1 MKKLTGVLVAGLL
14 AVNAMAPL
22 SVFAASAGGSSVVT
36 YSPGKSTGT
45 DDDGNLSD
53 WTVDYPVKVVLDDST
68 IDYASG
74 SKLKFSLVNTTNFE
88 QAYSGQSTVQV
99 YAKGHQ
105 DILNQNY
112 RGKLKMRNSNDQP
125 QEAVLMQIGKSSSAN
140 VQFAQNGNGDPNYKE
155 KLFDLSRN
163 SLSNESLKAFLCER
177 SGAVKGETYHQTV
190 TWYFTDQTT

>member
-1 MKKLTGVLVAGLL
+1 MKKWTGMLVAGLL
-14 AVNAMAPL
+14 AVNMITPI

-45 DDDGNLSD
+45 DNGGNLSD
-53 WTVDYPVKVVLDDST
+53 WTVDYPVKVVLSDST

-74 SKLKFSLVNTTNFE
+74 AKLKFSLVNTANFN
-88 QAYSGQSTVQV
+88 QSYSGASTVQV
-99 YAKGHQ
+99 YAKGHS
-105 DILNQNY
+105 DILNSNY
-112 RGKLKMRNSNDQP
+112 RGKLKMRNSSDQL
-125 QEAVLMQIGKSSSAN
+125 QETVLMQIGKNLNSN
-140 VQFAQNGNGDPNYKE
+140 VQFARSGNGNSDYKE

-190 TWYFTDQTT
+190 TWYFTDETI